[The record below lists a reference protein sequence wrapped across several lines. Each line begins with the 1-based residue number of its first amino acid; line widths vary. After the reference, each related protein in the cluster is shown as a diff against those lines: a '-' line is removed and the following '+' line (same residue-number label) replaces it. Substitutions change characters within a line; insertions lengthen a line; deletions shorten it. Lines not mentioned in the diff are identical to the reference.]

1 MAGSSLAFIDELQGA
16 TYTSLS
22 ATDFAVGVVDPD
34 DSGLTPT
41 QIDSLQG
48 AGKTLLAY
56 LSVGEAETYRSYWQS
71 NWNTSPPTF
80 LLGADPDWPGSYNV
94 KFWDPAWQQI
104 VISQAV
110 ALAQTGYNGLMLDV
124 VDAYAVASVAA
135 ADGGVDQAR
144 ADMQQFVL
152 SISAATK
159 AVNPEFKI
167 YDAATGAFRL
177 YNPWGSAYSGSDP
190 AVRFEASMYD
200 LYNNHCDFYVAKGPA
215 LA

>member
-1 MAGSSLAFIDELQGA
+1 M
-16 TYTSLS
+16 
-22 ATDFAVGVVDPD
+22 
-34 DSGLTPT
+34 
-41 QIDSLQG
+41 
-48 AGKTLLAY
+48 
-56 LSVGEAETYRSYWQS
+56 SVGEAETYRSYWQS

-110 ALAQTGYNGLMLDV
+110 ALAQAGYNGLMLDV

-144 ADMQQFVL
+144 ADMQRFVL

-167 YDAATGAFRL
+167 VADNALDLLT
-177 YNPWGSAYSGSDP
+177 SDRR
-190 AVRFEASMYD
+190 V
-200 LYNNHCDFYVAKGPA
+200 PA
-215 LA
+215 L